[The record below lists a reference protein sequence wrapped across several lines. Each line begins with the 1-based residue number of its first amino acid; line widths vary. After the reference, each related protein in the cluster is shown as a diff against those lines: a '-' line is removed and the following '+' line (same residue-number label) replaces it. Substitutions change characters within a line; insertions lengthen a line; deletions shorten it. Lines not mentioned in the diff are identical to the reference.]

1 MVRKKAAPVQ
11 SEIQRHQIEVHE
23 DHSKENDEYM
33 HDFAGPVVFYE
44 YFSQRTSENVLFR
57 RKHTS
62 FPIYFSKQASD
73 ERIHT
78 RSKRKEWEIRIRNP
92 SRRLGLLAAY
102 LIKVQST
109 ENNSGCAGC
118 HVQMISSFYL
128 DCISDGNELVTQFPF
143 LKHDKQKSNMCLVF
157 YYNTNEGHAS
167 SSIPIFIQV
176 QSFIQA
182 ICHGLEFNSATANS
196 YIAIVDLELHAML
209 RDQQA
214 VVDEYCSNTNKI
226 VRDKKPGRKRKS
238 LNKNVSAPIT
248 PINRFR
254 DHLQSVFPTDGMNIT
269 MRRMQTSLFQT
280 IQPPTFRLDLS
291 VIRTAATSTSPTT
304 LSVSNAAK
312 EKTATVYFHFVAA
325 SNNDGDEG
333 NSRTFKTERRDCLD
347 CPWCSKLGPSPCS
360 LEAGQGRAK
369 DNSSRN
375 YLSYEQYTNGHR
387 YTLAS
392 YEHLQ
397 RLRFHLEHTHFQFH
411 YEYVVYSDM
420 NLHVVIHRQRNINVP
435 NPRDSYYHRVSRL
448 AKEKYF
454 SASFLR
460 YLRDEDKEDDEL
472 DDEVASSTSGLRRTS
487 RKSTLRLESVEQ
499 QQQQLTIKRPYYNS
513 ITGRQQLQESD
524 CNYDSDEKLD
534 LSFDLKL
541 ALRRIDDFIDISYED
556 KQLMKLWNN
565 HIHTFPPYGDRL
577 ILLVCQRFVQRF
589 ANVIV
594 NNNLRYNLLLHLMHL
609 WDLGLLMFEE
619 VERCMEV
626 VDRYYYQQRVK
637 AGDILP
643 SRAVEDAVEYIT

>member
-214 VVDEYCSNTNKI
+214 GTQFACTVLRYFFSAT
-226 VRDKKPGRKRKS
+226 
-238 LNKNVSAPIT
+238 VSVSISAAA
-248 PINRFR
+248 
-254 DHLQSVFPTDGMNIT
+254 
-269 MRRMQTSLFQT
+269 
-280 IQPPTFRLDLS
+280 
-291 VIRTAATSTSPTT
+291 AATSIITTTTTTTTTTITTTSTT
-304 LSVSNAAK
+304 ILVLQ
-312 EKTATVYFHFVAA
+312 YQ
-325 SNNDGDEG
+325 
-333 NSRTFKTERRDCLD
+333 
-347 CPWCSKLGPSPCS
+347 S
-360 LEAGQGRAK
+360 LLTSTTSILIF
-369 DNSSRN
+369 SS
-375 YLSYEQYTNGHR
+375 
-387 YTLAS
+387 
-392 YEHLQ
+392 
-397 RLRFHLEHTHFQFH
+397 
-411 YEYVVYSDM
+411 
-420 NLHVVIHRQRNINVP
+420 
-435 NPRDSYYHRVSRL
+435 
-448 AKEKYF
+448 
-454 SASFLR
+454 
-460 YLRDEDKEDDEL
+460 
-472 DDEVASSTSGLRRTS
+472 
-487 RKSTLRLESVEQ
+487 
-499 QQQQLTIKRPYYNS
+499 
-513 ITGRQQLQESD
+513 
-524 CNYDSDEKLD
+524 
-534 LSFDLKL
+534 
-541 ALRRIDDFIDISYED
+541 
-556 KQLMKLWNN
+556 
-565 HIHTFPPYGDRL
+565 
-577 ILLVCQRFVQRF
+577 
-589 ANVIV
+589 
-594 NNNLRYNLLLHLMHL
+594 
-609 WDLGLLMFEE
+609 
-619 VERCMEV
+619 
-626 VDRYYYQQRVK
+626 
-637 AGDILP
+637 
-643 SRAVEDAVEYIT
+643 